1 MSNRSL
7 QDELPTRSTT
17 NTQTLLE
24 ICVIIA
30 DHKVLEEHLINN
42 LVPQSDLDRYL
53 LRGLQIVQRKEIEL
67 SHVTQTLTIL
77 LQSGAVWHSDVLLDD
92 QRTPYHIICDSQ
104 GDHHELLYLMIKSS
118 QQKTINA
125 RDRFRRP
132 ALMYAVKNVNINCIK
147 CLIANGADVTIGDD
161 SSFWSRDRMPF
172 TSIIQTIWSFRD
184 HANYSSVIMSD
195 IVDLL
200 LNTLAEQNKDHHIQC
215 AEYICYALQAKNVNY
230 IKKLFK
236 IGTPLDKIVFRH
248 HYVWA
253 WVARQGDLELLK
265 CMINSG
271 IDKDVTDHNGITLM
285 GHVARSG
292 NIEGVRYLIDL
303 GVAIPSYTPEVL
315 EMQCE
320 QCKVNKLIIE
330 DDSKQDI
337 ITDDMSRPDNPDPC
351 MIAICENMLE
361 IVKLLDE
368 NGSQSCKSFNSL
380 RRAVIF
386 GSLDVVSYLLNK
398 YTYPLNAEYI
408 IKDSGEGVFTLLTE
422 PFHWCR
428 TQIIQLLLD
437 HGAAPAKPM
446 CTAGTANAI
455 MREIRYAN
463 LEVIAQYI
471 RSGVDL
477 NLKSWSST
485 YGGVV
490 SPLEASVVHG
500 LYYAS
505 VMFLIS
511 GCSRGMFSTRNKLKD
526 KPNLEKLMKEWN
538 VYDNNVTPL
547 QLRCRS
553 VILNHLSPRA
563 DKKIRKLPLPG
574 CLIKFLSIPD
584 LDKIVYEWNKIV
596 DKHGSTFM

>member
-42 LVPQSDLDRYL
+42 LLPQSDLDRYL

-92 QRTPYHIICDSQ
+92 QRTP
-104 GDHHELLYLMIKSS
+104 HELLYLMIKSS
-118 QQKTINA
+118 QQTIINA

-132 ALMYAVKNVNINCIK
+132 ALMSAVENANINCIK

-172 TSIIQTIWSFRD
+172 TPIIQTIWSFRD

-195 IVDLL
+195 IFDLL
-200 LNTLAEQNKDHHIQC
+200 LNTLAEQNQDHQIKY
-215 AEYICYALQAKNVNY
+215 AEYICYALQAKNVNC

-253 WVARQGDLELLK
+253 WVARRGDLELLK

-285 GHVARSG
+285 CHVARSG

-303 GVAIPSYTPEVL
+303 GVAIPSYTPEVH

-351 MIAICENMLE
+351 MITIRENMLE

-368 NGSQSCKSFNSL
+368 NGSQSCKSFNAL
-380 RRAVIF
+380 RCAVIF

-408 IKDSGEGVFTLLTE
+408 IKDSGKGVFTLLTE

-428 TQIIQLLLD
+428 AQVIQLLLD
-437 HGAAPAKPM
+437 HGADPAKPM

-455 MREIRYAN
+455 M
-463 LEVIAQYI
+463 
-471 RSGVDL
+471 
-477 NLKSWSST
+477 
-485 YGGVV
+485 
-490 SPLEASVVHG
+490 
-500 LYYAS
+500 
-505 VMFLIS
+505 
-511 GCSRGMFSTRNKLKD
+511 
-526 KPNLEKLMKEWN
+526 
-538 VYDNNVTPL
+538 
-547 QLRCRS
+547 
-553 VILNHLSPRA
+553 
-563 DKKIRKLPLPG
+563 
-574 CLIKFLSIPD
+574 
-584 LDKIVYEWNKIV
+584 
-596 DKHGSTFM
+596 